1 MQELL
6 DWTIR
11 TIRNDD
17 IISSGLEEKKYNWV
31 PLASVVVNKIINHEY
46 SVIVVTDTKREWF
59 GEYIM
64 SKINSNRSRPYLPFY
79 DFKNYTK
86 TIDSNSVNS
95 IKDILHHSFGDNYLI
110 WYIGAGNH
118 PRALLPKT
126 TKGSFMWIT
135 DEEIQ
140 NSFYIQEDAKV
151 DIKFLELFRL
161 FDKTLEAVMFSE
173 VELED

>member
-31 PLASVVVNKIINHEY
+31 PLASKVVDKIINKNY
-46 SVIVVTDTKREWF
+46 SVIIITDTKREWF
-59 GEYIM
+59 SEYII
-64 SKINSNRSRPYLPFY
+64 SKINNSSRPYLPFY

-86 TIDSNSVNS
+86 MIDSNNVSS

-110 WYIGAGNH
+110 WYVGASNH
-118 PRALLPKT
+118 TRALLPKT
-126 TKGSFMWIT
+126 TSNSFMWIT

-140 NSFYIQEDAKV
+140 NSFYIQEDAKL
-151 DIKFLELFRL
+151 DIKLLELFRL

>member
-17 IISSGLEEKKYNWV
+17 IISSSLEEKKYNWV
-31 PLASVVVNKIINHEY
+31 PLASVVVNKIINHNY
-46 SVIVVTDTKREWF
+46 SVIIVTDTKREWF
-59 GEYIM
+59 SEYIIN
-64 SKINSNRSRPYLPFY
+64 KINANTTRPFLPFY

-86 TIDSNSVNS
+86 MIDSNSVSS
-95 IKDILHHSFGDNYLI
+95 IKDILHHSFGNEFLI
-110 WYIGAGNH
+110 WYIGASNH
-118 PRALLPKT
+118 IRALLPKT
-126 TKGSFMWIT
+126 TKNSFMWIT

-140 NSFYIQEDAKV
+140 NCFYIPEDAKS
-151 DIKFLELFRL
+151 DIKLLELYRL

-173 VELED
+173 VEVEE